1 MAARRWR
8 MMVTRCAW
16 QGFAPR
22 LIVGVHRGPHRG
34 TQGTTKN
41 RSIAAAELVTDRS
54 ACGTANPTPYCG
66 VQRGTVGDS
75 GSRCRHND

>member
-1 MAARRWR
+1 
-8 MMVTRCAW
+8 MVTRCAW
-16 QGFAPR
+16 QEFAPR

-41 RSIAAAELVTDRS
+41 RSIAAAELVADRS
-54 ACGTANPTPYCG
+54 ACGAANPTPYCG

-75 GSRCRHND
+75 GSRCRHNE